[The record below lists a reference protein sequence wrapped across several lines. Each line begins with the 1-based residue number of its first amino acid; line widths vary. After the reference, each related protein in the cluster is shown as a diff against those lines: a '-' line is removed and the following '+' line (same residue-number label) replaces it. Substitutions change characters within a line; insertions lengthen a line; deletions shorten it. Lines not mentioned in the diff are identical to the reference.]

1 MPVNRFAEQIR
12 EASVAAAVGVPV
24 GFVVVPV
31 FVVQVQQQQ
40 QLNPMQEIYR
50 RAYEEAQ
57 AKVRISRLEKRFF
70 SVWN

>member
-12 EASVAAAVGVPV
+12 EADVAAAGGVPV

-57 AKVRISRLEKRFF
+57 AKVRMSRLEKRFF

>member
-1 MPVNRFAEQIR
+1 MAVNRFAEQIR

-24 GFVVVPV
+24 GFAVVPV

-40 QLNPMQEIYR
+40 QFNPMQEIYR

>member
-1 MPVNRFAEQIR
+1 MAVNRFAEQVR
-12 EASVAAAVGVPV
+12 EASAAAAVGVPV
-24 GFVVVPV
+24 GFVLAPV
-31 FVVQVQQQQ
+31 FVVQVQQQF
-40 QLNPMQEIYR
+40 NPLQEIYR

>member
-1 MPVNRFAEQIR
+1 MPVNRFADQIR
-12 EASVAAAVGVPV
+12 EATAAPAGIPV
-24 GFVVVPV
+24 GFALVPV
-31 FVVQVQQQQ
+31 FVLQVQQQQ
-40 QLNPMQEIYR
+40 QFNPMQEIYR

>member
-1 MPVNRFAEQIR
+1 MPVNRFAEQFR
-12 EASVAAAVGVPV
+12 EADVAAAGGVPV

-31 FVVQVQQQQ
+31 FVVQVQQQ

-57 AKVRISRLEKRFF
+57 AKVRMSRLEKRFF

>member
-1 MPVNRFAEQIR
+1 MAVNRFAEQIR
-12 EASVAAAVGVPV
+12 EASVAAVVGVPV
-24 GFVVVPV
+24 GFAVVPV

-40 QLNPMQEIYR
+40 QFNPMQEIYR

>member
-1 MPVNRFAEQIR
+1 MPVNRFADQIR
-12 EASVAAAVGVPV
+12 EATAAPAAGIPV
-24 GFVVVPV
+24 GFALVPV

-40 QLNPMQEIYR
+40 QFNPLQEIYR